1 MLEKEIKMIFII
13 FVFVEKKG
21 KRTIL
26 VCAFLEVLKFRGF
39 TQKLLTW
46 ASLPFCRPLVGAR
59 DHASHHQRFS
69 SLAFLSLK
77 TIFVIFQNLLESLE
91 SKLQIAFEIKI
102 FWLFILKIFTK
113 KLATR
118 WTPWHHG
125 YVIISGHFRFEVDRK
140 WASWGFQNVDFF
152 TD

>member
-13 FVFVEKKG
+13 FVFDEKKEREQFSCVRFW
-21 KRTIL
+21 K
-26 VCAFLEVLKFRGF
+26 LKFRGF
-39 TQKLLTW
+39 TRKLLTW

-77 TIFVIFQNLLESLE
+77 TIFVIFQSLLESLE

-102 FWLFILKIFTK
+102 F
-113 KLATR
+113 
-118 WTPWHHG
+118 
-125 YVIISGHFRFEVDRK
+125 
-140 WASWGFQNVDFF
+140 
-152 TD
+152 